1 MAEAS
6 TAVVSTAVG
15 SMIVGS
21 MVVGS
26 EIIYLLAQDLGTDIL
41 MGTTGI
47 PMRTPTVIL
56 MGTTGIAGGIRAS
69 MSSAALPPENPGW
82 MLKVQ
87 NADRLGAAE
96 QPVWD
101 DMRRS

>member
-1 MAEAS
+1 
-6 TAVVSTAVG
+6 
-15 SMIVGS
+15 MIVGS

-56 MGTTGIAGGIRAS
+56 MGTTGIAGGIRAR
-69 MSSAALPPENPGW
+69 MSSAQFLPSIR
-82 MLKVQ
+82 V
-87 NADRLGAAE
+87 D
-96 QPVWD
+96 V
-101 DMRRS
+101 